1 MSRALFITLAREIPG
16 IDASSV
22 GGKFLARN
30 LDWLDE
36 AAKKLVVRPLSELIS
51 AKPEDV
57 AAFLEGEGQDA
68 TDLSLPQEQWF
79 DAEEGLRTIE
89 ALLRHVESE
98 KPAEQRLL
106 HDLRDCQRVLQRA
119 RQEATRFHFT
129 VDF

>member
-1 MSRALFITLAREIPG
+1 VSSALFIVLAREIPG

-30 LDWLDE
+30 LEWLDE
-36 AAKKLVVRPLSELIS
+36 AAKMLVVRPLSELIS
-51 AKPEDV
+51 VNPEDA

-68 TDLSLPQEQWF
+68 TDLAFPPEQWF

-89 ALLRHVESE
+89 ALLQHVKSE

-106 HDLRDCQRVLQRA
+106 DDLRDCRQVLQRA
-119 RQEATRFHFT
+119 RQEATRFHFA

>member
-1 MSRALFITLAREIPG
+1 VSSALFIVLAREIPG

-30 LDWLDE
+30 LEWLDE
-36 AAKKLVVRPLSELIS
+36 AAKMLVVRPLSELIS
-51 AKPEDV
+51 VNPEDA
-57 AAFLEGEGQDA
+57 AAFLDGEGHDA
-68 TDLSLPQEQWF
+68 TDLSLPPEQWF

-106 HDLRDCQRVLQRA
+106 RDLRDCRQVLQRA
-119 RQEATRFHFT
+119 RHEATRFHFAI
-129 VDF
+129 DF